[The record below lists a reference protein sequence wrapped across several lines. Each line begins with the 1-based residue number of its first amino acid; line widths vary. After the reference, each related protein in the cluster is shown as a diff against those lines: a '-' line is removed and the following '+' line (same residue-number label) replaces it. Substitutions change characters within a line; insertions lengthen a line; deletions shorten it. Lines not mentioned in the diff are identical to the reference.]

1 MADGLEIWSRIRD
14 GVVSYWR
21 TPSGTEVDFVV
32 GTTAIEVK
40 SARMIGRSDCSGLR
54 SIADEGTFAHRIVVC
69 REPMARVADGIE
81 ILPFADFIAR
91 LWSDALIDLDS
102 VAVG

>member
-1 MADGLEIWSRIRD
+1 
-14 GVVSYWR
+14 
-21 TPSGTEVDFVV
+21 
-32 GTTAIEVK
+32 
-40 SARMIGRSDCSGLR
+40 
-54 SIADEGTFAHRIVVC
+54 
-69 REPMARVADGIE
+69 MARVADGIE